1 MGVGSKVKKRRSEYQ
16 EATLEPCLVFG
27 SRIFDESFCK
37 LPLRSFFLRLF
48 LGFVSEVGGERE
60 RTRDGREGGDGI
72 VRYIFVRR
80 KKYSNKMINFFV
92 IFKCSNGI

>member
-1 MGVGSKVKKRRSEYQ
+1 MGSKVKKRRSEYQ

-37 LPLRSFFLRLF
+37 LPLLSSLCLF
-48 LGFVSEVGGERE
+48 LGFVSAAGGERE
-60 RTRDGREGGDGI
+60 RTRDGREGEDGI

-80 KKYSNKMINFFV
+80 KKNT
-92 IFKCSNGI
+92 